1 MKKIHLLVS
10 MMFILWLIA
19 CRSPE
24 HDHHSHDSGVHVDYE
39 NMKGT
44 TLTREQMESI
54 DLKLGPIEQ
63 KQLTSSLKATGFL
76 KVPNQNKAN
85 ATAVLGG
92 VVTSILVQT
101 GNVVRKG
108 QSLVTI
114 SNPAFIT
121 LQEEYLTVT
130 ETAKLAE
137 LELNR
142 QKELQQGNAN
152 ALKNVQQAETEL
164 RTQQTRKASL
174 KKQLELIGIKVS
186 QLSPDNMQ
194 STISITSP
202 IQGSVSDIMVNMGS
216 YVDANTAIAEIVDHS
231 QLHLDLYIFEKDLNK
246 LKVGQTIHFTL
257 TNDPGKEYDAKVFGI
272 SNTFEPET
280 RAIAVHAAVQGN
292 KQGLIDGM
300 SITAAVSLDQAT
312 FDAVPTSSI
321 VNYQGQDFIFIKTPT
336 NTSTESVTFEKVPIR
351 KGTSDIGYSEITLLK
366 DIPKD
371 AEVVINGAFFLM
383 AKMTNEGQAHSH

>member
-1 MKKIHLLVS
+1 MKKIHILVF
-10 MMFILWLIA
+10 MIFILWLMA
-19 CRSPE
+19 CRRPE
-24 HDHHSHDSGVHVDYE
+24 HDHHSHDTSVHVDFE
-39 NMKGT
+39 DMKNT

-130 ETAKLAE
+130 EKAKLAE
-137 LELNR
+137 LEWQR
-142 QKELQQGNAN
+142 QTELQQGNAN

-164 RTQQTRKASL
+164 RTYQTRKASL

-186 QLSPDNMQ
+186 QLSPDNLQ
-194 STISITSP
+194 SNISIRSP
-202 IQGSVSDIMVNMGS
+202 IQGSISDVMVNMGS

-231 QLHLDLYIFEKDLNK
+231 QLHLDLYIF
-246 LKVGQTIHFTL
+246 
-257 TNDPGKEYDAKVFGI
+257 
-272 SNTFEPET
+272 
-280 RAIAVHAAVQGN
+280 
-292 KQGLIDGM
+292 
-300 SITAAVSLDQAT
+300 
-312 FDAVPTSSI
+312 
-321 VNYQGQDFIFIKTPT
+321 
-336 NTSTESVTFEKVPIR
+336 
-351 KGTSDIGYSEITLLK
+351 
-366 DIPKD
+366 
-371 AEVVINGAFFLM
+371 
-383 AKMTNEGQAHSH
+383 